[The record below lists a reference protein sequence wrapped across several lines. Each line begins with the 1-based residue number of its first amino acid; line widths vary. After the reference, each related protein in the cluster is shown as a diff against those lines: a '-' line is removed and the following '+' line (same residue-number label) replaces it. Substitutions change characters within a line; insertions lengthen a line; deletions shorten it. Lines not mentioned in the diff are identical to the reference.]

1 MAEKSLVLY
10 REYAQQ
16 MRQIC
21 DQRRYLRHTR
31 LSVPLRW
38 PNEEDTRLGHVAR
51 NELINTLFEHE
62 ERKRWRVN
70 YACFLDFL
78 ERSGYSSFVD
88 KIMAEQ
94 EE

>member
-1 MAEKSLVLY
+1 LAEKSLVLY

-16 MRQIC
+16 MRMIC
-21 DQRRYLRHTR
+21 DHRRYLRHTR

-38 PNEEDTRLGHVAR
+38 PKEDDTRLGHVAR

-70 YACFLDFL
+70 YASFLDFL
-78 ERSGYSSFVD
+78 ERSGYSRFVE

-94 EE
+94 EA